1 MGVLENGL
9 GDAALRERERLEGL
23 RAAARENPF
32 DGEKARRVEEAL
44 GYMRVGMRAE
54 DAAAL
59 AGLDVADLPAQKS
72 ASESLKL
79 EKELLSLVHI
89 CARDCADGGKAN
101 PYPAQWMLERL
112 WPNKYGGKGGQ
123 EGSTPVNI
131 IVQGSGVNDPRV
143 EVHGK
148 PGGLPGTSGYPVPSV
163 ETQSGDAPFG
173 DLPPCRNPLAERVR
187 ADGDGLIHAG
197 RETFE

>member
-1 MGVLENGL
+1 MGVLENESGE
-9 GDAALRERERLEGL
+9 AMKRERERLEGL

-72 ASESLKL
+72 ASASLKL
-79 EKELLSLVHI
+79 EKELLSLVHV

-112 WPNKYGGKGGQ
+112 WPHKYGGKGGQ

-131 IVQGSGVNDPRV
+131 IVQGSGDGDPKV
-143 EVHGK
+143 EVYGR
-148 PGGLPGTSGYPVPSV
+148 PSGASGA
-163 ETQSGDAPFG
+163 SGDAPFG
-173 DLPPCRNPLAERVR
+173 DLPPCHNPLAERVR
-187 ADGDGLIHAG
+187 TDGNGLIHVEQ
-197 RETFE
+197 ETFV